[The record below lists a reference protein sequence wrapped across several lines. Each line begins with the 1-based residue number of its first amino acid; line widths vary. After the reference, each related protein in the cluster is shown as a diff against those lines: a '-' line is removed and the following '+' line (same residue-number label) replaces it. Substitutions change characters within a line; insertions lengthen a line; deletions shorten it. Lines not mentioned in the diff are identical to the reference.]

1 MKTRFF
7 NIVLLAL
14 VLVLSLNLCAFA
26 NADTAGNYFSG
37 TDEEKLADV
46 DRDLYKVGQ
55 TVEVSSVK
63 IGGSALLVGLNIN
76 IADSEI
82 AGSLRSV
89 EQTLTAADTKI
100 NGNITVVGQNLTFTN
115 VTTGG
120 VYAVGQNVSFSG
132 EADAVSIMAANV
144 TLGGTIHGDVE
155 INAATVSLADD
166 LNVEGKLTISSAS
179 EPSMPT
185 NGKIES
191 YDYSRNVQTSQG
203 LAGAAVEQSVE
214 EMAYEEDDTVS
225 GVLDIAA
232 SFVPEESPA
241 EKMAKFLVN
250 CVILGL
256 AICLVYGPKN
266 IAKPAQT
273 MLKKPGA
280 TFGLGLLALIV
291 FPILILVFL
300 FSAFTSYTAGLL
312 AAIFTVICLFAR
324 TFVGAS
330 LAAALLKKYAKN
342 SFLSNAWFDAF
353 AGALIF
359 ALLSKVPYLG
369 TIITLGS
376 LLVALGC
383 FVQYV
388 ISGLRSD
395 NKKAKSEPTAEVVET
410 PAAE

>member
-26 NADTAGNYFSG
+26 NADTAGNYFSN
-37 TDEEKLADV
+37 TDEEKLADI

-55 TVEVSSVK
+55 TVDVSSVK
-63 IGGSALLVGLNIN
+63 IGGSALLVGLDIN

-89 EQTLTAADTKI
+89 ERTMTVSNTKI
-100 NGNITVVGQNLTFTN
+100 NGNITVVGQEFTFTN

-120 VYAVGQNVSFSG
+120 AYIVGQNVNFSG
-132 EADAVSIMAANV
+132 EADAVSIIAANV

-388 ISGLRSD
+388 ISGLSSG
-395 NKKAKSEPTAEVVET
+395 KKAKSEPTAEVVET